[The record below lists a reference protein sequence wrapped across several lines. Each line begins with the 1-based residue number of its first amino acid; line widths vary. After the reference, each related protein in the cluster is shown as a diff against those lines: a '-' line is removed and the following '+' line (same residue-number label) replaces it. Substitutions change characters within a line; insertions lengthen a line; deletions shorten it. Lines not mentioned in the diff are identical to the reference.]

1 MARVTTRAERH
12 CEEGVERGWWR
23 RRRRRKDRV
32 QACVPFSWKR
42 PRGIVHAA
50 YIQTNNGST
59 GTRVCENIYSGRLL
73 LSVCPNKSLEWT
85 SIWSRAFSWN
95 SLLGSWV
102 KTIPQ
107 WVWKIFVCTVMIKL
121 WWENINVAF
130 IKRRLVKKTCHVRT
144 TVHKNIQIFVI
155 LLRNLFDRFD
165 KFSFL

>member
-1 MARVTTRAERH
+1 MQPARYLRVTNTDRAQPLVNQPSNLNTMPQRYSRIVSNLLNATQHGATQMARVTTRAERH
-12 CEEGVERGWWR
+12 CEEGVERGWW

-85 SIWSRAFSWN
+85 SIWSRAFS
-95 SLLGSWV
+95 
-102 KTIPQ
+102 
-107 WVWKIFVCTVMIKL
+107 
-121 WWENINVAF
+121 
-130 IKRRLVKKTCHVRT
+130 
-144 TVHKNIQIFVI
+144 
-155 LLRNLFDRFD
+155 
-165 KFSFL
+165 